1 MRLVLFDLDNTL
13 VDRAEGFRRWAWEF
27 CAEHRLTPG
36 DATWLASADEDG
48 LAPRDV
54 FFKAVRDRFALRD
67 TAAELLESYRQRHP
81 ALIPAAPGVLTGLPR
96 LRAAGWRIGVVT
108 NGNAEQQLATLL
120 CTGVAGLVDGWAIS
134 EHEGVAKPDRRLFEI
149 AAERC
154 EAPLRDGWMVG
165 DGEETDVAGG
175 RAAGLHTVW
184 VDRGRAW
191 SGDEK
196 APDHVVTDAAG
207 AIELLLE

>member
-27 CAEHRLTPG
+27 CAEHRLSAD
-36 DATWLASADEDG
+36 DATWLTAADEDG
-48 LAPRDV
+48 HAPREA
-54 FFKAVRDRFALRD
+54 FFAAVRDRFTVKA
-67 TAAELLESYRQRHP
+67 TVAELLESYRRRHP

-96 LRAAGWRIGVVT
+96 LRSAGWRIGVVT

-120 CTGVAGLVDGWAIS
+120 CTDVAGLVDGWAIS
-134 EHEGVAKPDRRLFEI
+134 EHEGVGKPDRRLFEI

-154 EAPLRDGWMVG
+154 QAPLADGWMVG
-165 DGEETDVAGG
+165 DGARADIAGG

-184 VDRGRAW
+184 VDRGREW

-196 APDHVVTDAAG
+196 APDHVVADAAG

>member
-13 VDRAEGFRRWAWEF
+13 VDRAEGFRRWSWEF
-27 CAEHRLTPG
+27 CAEHRLTPD
-36 DATWLASADEDG
+36 DAGWLTSADDDG

-54 FFKAVRDRFALRD
+54 FFQAVRDRFGLRESG
-67 TAAELLESYRQRHP
+67 AELLESYRRRHP
-81 ALIPAAPGVLTGLPR
+81 ALIPAAPGVLAGLPR

-108 NGNAEQQLATLL
+108 NGDAEQQLATLV

-134 EHEGVAKPDRRLFEI
+134 GHEGVGKPDRRLFEI
-149 AAERC
+149 AADRC

-165 DGEETDVAGG
+165 DGAATDIAGG

-184 VDRGRAW
+184 VERGRAW
-191 SGDEK
+191 AGEGK
-196 APDHVVTDAAG
+196 APDHVVADAAG